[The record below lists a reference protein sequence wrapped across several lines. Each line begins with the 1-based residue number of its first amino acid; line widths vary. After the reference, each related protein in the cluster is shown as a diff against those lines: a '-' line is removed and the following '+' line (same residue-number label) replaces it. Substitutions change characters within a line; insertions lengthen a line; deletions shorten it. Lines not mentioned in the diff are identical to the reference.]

1 MPGVVEHLGNLSLL
15 GIRKKGSGILLGGV
29 DVRDIGNYEV
39 NLSYVVFPQFRR
51 EGNAHGA
58 ALLALAYAAKFMGA
72 RAAVIKMLSENLA
85 SAGLARKLGAVSVGD
100 EPSDV
105 GGTFNVFTLPLH

>member
-1 MPGVVEHLGNLSLL
+1 
-15 GIRKKGSGILLGGV
+15 
-29 DVRDIGNYEV
+29 
-39 NLSYVVFPQFRR
+39 
-51 EGNAHGA
+51 
-58 ALLALAYAAKFMGA
+58 LALAYAAKFMGA